1 MSKKL
6 CLVLGAGG
14 ARGIAHVGFLQA
26 LDEQG
31 IKPDSIVGCSMG
43 AVVGACYS
51 AGYSP
56 KEMRDIAEHLKL
68 KHIFDP
74 SPAMFFKK
82 SLLSSSK
89 MRKKLEEILGEIT
102 FEQLKIPFECV
113 AVDMHRG
120 KIVTLNS
127 GKVADAVR
135 ASSSIPMIFRPV
147 IKDDQEL
154 VDGGVLCRL
163 PIENAKN
170 FNADVV
176 VAVDVLGEYR
186 PHESSKNIISQ
197 ALRVV
202 DLCDSHNTQ
211 RYLESHTPDVLI
223 KPSLGDMSPYKV
235 EKLSFAFGQG
245 YYKGIKYGDKI
256 KKLLED

>member
-1 MSKKL
+1 M
-6 CLVLGAGG
+6 V
-14 ARGIAHVGFLQA
+14 
-26 LDEQG
+26 
-31 IKPDSIVGCSMG
+31 
-43 AVVGACYS
+43 
-51 AGYSP
+51 
-56 KEMRDIAEHLKL
+56 
-68 KHIFDP
+68 
-74 SPAMFFKK
+74 
-82 SLLSSSK
+82 
-89 MRKKLEEILGEIT
+89 
-102 FEQLKIPFECV
+102 
-113 AVDMHRG
+113 
-120 KIVTLNS
+120 
-127 GKVADAVR
+127 
-135 ASSSIPMIFRPV
+135 FRPV

-154 VDGGVLCRL
+154 VDGCVLRRL

-186 PHESSKNIISQ
+186 PHESSKNIIAQ

-211 RYLESHTPDVLI
+211 RYLELHAPDVLI